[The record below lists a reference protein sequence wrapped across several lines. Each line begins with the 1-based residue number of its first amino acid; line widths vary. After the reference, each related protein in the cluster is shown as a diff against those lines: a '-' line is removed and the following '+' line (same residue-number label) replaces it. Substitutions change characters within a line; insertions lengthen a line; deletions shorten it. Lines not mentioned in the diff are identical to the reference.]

1 MQQCEHEQIRYRS
14 YTQTIQGYTLPGS
27 VSVLIEHLHNVHMYT
42 CGCYGNIKVQ
52 KCTIEIEWT
61 TYKLGIN
68 LKVDM

>member
-14 YTQTIQGYTLPGS
+14 YTQTIKGYTPPGI
-27 VSVLIEHLHNVHMYT
+27 VSVLIEHVHMYT

-52 KCTIEIEWT
+52 KWTIEIEWT